1 MSPREQFFTKGL
13 DGAPSEDIGWYF
25 GTPEPRNYNN
35 VRCKLCNVVIK
46 GDITR
51 LKQHIAHMKGQVVA
65 CGRVTTM
72 VRENMMKLLLD

>member
-1 MSPREQFFTKGL
+1 MPPREQFPTKGL

-25 GTPEPRNYNN
+25 GTPEPRNRNN

-46 GDITR
+46 GGITR
-51 LKQHIAHMKGQVVA
+51 LKQHIAHMKGQIAA

-72 VRENMMKLLLD
+72 VR